1 MLLARSSVH
10 ADAGGRSGAAAGG
23 FALGA
28 SFPGVPAGAVSSE
41 LQSEQLTSDL
51 MDLLDQHFVAHSC
64 GGGAHGG
71 GGGAPFRAEEQP
83 LQPPSRAQ
91 ELELSSHDVRGG
103 AAGASAGLP
112 EAAPSEQKQPRPDE
126 ASPSSSS
133 PDLASQADHQV

>member
-1 MLLARSSVH
+1 MHGDSPGASGLMLLARSSVH

-28 SFPGVPAGAVSSE
+28 SFPGVSAGAVSSE

-83 LQPPSRAQ
+83 LQPP
-91 ELELSSHDVRGG
+91 VGG
-103 AAGASAGLP
+103 AARA
-112 EAAPSEQKQPRPDE
+112 EDMTRTRP
-126 ASPSSSS
+126 
-133 PDLASQADHQV
+133 

>member
-41 LQSEQLTSDL
+41 LQSEQLTSD
-51 MDLLDQHFVAHSC
+51 MMGLLDQHFVAHSC
-64 GGGAHGG
+64 GGGARGG
-71 GGGAPFRAEEQP
+71 GGGAPAPFRAEEQP
-83 LQPPSRAQ
+83 LQPPPPAQ
-91 ELELSSHDVRGG
+91 ELELSSSHNVRGG
-103 AAGASAGLP
+103 AAGAEAGLP
-112 EAAPSEQKQPRPDE
+112 VAAPSEQT
-126 ASPSSSS
+126 SPSSSS